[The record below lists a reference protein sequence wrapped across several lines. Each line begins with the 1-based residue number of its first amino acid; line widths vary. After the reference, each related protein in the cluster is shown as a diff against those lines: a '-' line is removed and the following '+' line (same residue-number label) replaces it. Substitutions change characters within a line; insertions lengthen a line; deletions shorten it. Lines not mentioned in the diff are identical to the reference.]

1 MRTLAIG
8 LAALA
13 LLGGRKT
20 EGPDTQINAAQKL
33 ADGTFYVGADMNGK
47 SVAMA
52 VGDALRVELESIP
65 TAGYVWQV
73 AGQPDFLE
81 HVGDGMRAT
90 DPEVQDQPGYVVV
103 VGDFNATMQHAPFR
117 DLLDTGLRDAHLE
130 RGDGWAATFPAD
142 RSFPP
147 VLRIDHVLVGDDVEV
162 LEVGSGDATGSDH
175 KPVWAVL
182 ALTS

>member
-20 EGPDTQINAAQKL
+20 EGPDTQMDTVQKL
-33 ADGTFYVGADMNGK
+33 EDGTLYAGAGMNGK
-47 SVAMA
+47 SVTMA
-52 VGDALRVELESIP
+52 VGDTLRVELESIP

-90 DPEVQDQPGYVVV
+90 DPEVQDQPGYT
-103 VGDFNATMQHAPFR
+103 GGNHYLSFDFRATAPG
-117 DLLDTGLRDAHLE
+117 TGTLTLVEGRPWELE
-130 RGDGWAATFPAD
+130 AGE
-142 RSFPP
+142 PP
-147 VLRIDHVLVGDDVEV
+147 EGNF
-162 LEVGSGDATGSDH
+162 
-175 KPVWAVL
+175 
-182 ALTS
+182 ALTVTVTG

>member
-90 DPEVQDQPGYVVV
+90 DPEVQDQPGYT
-103 VGDFNATMQHAPFR
+103 GGNHYLSFDFRATAPG
-117 DLLDTGLRDAHLE
+117 TGTLTLVEGRPWELE
-130 RGDGWAATFPAD
+130 AGE
-142 RSFPP
+142 PP
-147 VLRIDHVLVGDDVEV
+147 EGNF
-162 LEVGSGDATGSDH
+162 
-175 KPVWAVL
+175 
-182 ALTS
+182 ALTVTVTG